1 MNRIVIFLSS
11 FFILNIFASSAFPHA
26 GPHESQ
32 NCFITIANNTARFS
46 GYQFQSQHPD
56 QAYCRVLPDLGSV
69 VIKIEPVTS
78 GLINKKVSLQL
89 LQLHSW
95 LDLVFNPDKALLSLK
110 KTPLQE
116 FNNGVVMMQT
126 DIQQRGVY
134 ALAIELQLNPQ
145 ETRSEKYFF
154 LAGVPV
160 TEILVLFSGCIL
172 VLLTI
177 IFLRQLRKPKFPQK
191 HSQ

>member
-1 MNRIVIFLSS
+1 MKRIVIFLSS
-11 FFILNIFASSAFPHA
+11 FFILSFFTSSTFAHA
-26 GPHESQ
+26 GSHESQ

-46 GYQFQSQHPD
+46 GYQFQGLHPD

-78 GLINKKVSLQL
+78 GLMNKKVSLQL

-95 LDLVFNPDKALLSLK
+95 LDLVFNLDKALLGLK

-116 FNNGVVMMQT
+116 FNNGVVMLQT

-134 ALAIELQLNPQ
+134 ALAIELQLNTKK
-145 ETRSEKYFF
+145 TRSEKFFF
-154 LAGVPV
+154 LVGIPV
-160 TEILVLFSGCIL
+160 TEILVLFSGA
-172 VLLTI
+172 VLLLLLFIAGKTGY
-177 IFLRQLRKPKFPQK
+177 K
-191 HSQ
+191 HRLSAK